1 MNNNTLPLDL
11 IRTDGGTQTRAA
23 LDQTRV
29 DEYAERMLEGD
40 VFPPV
45 DVWFD
50 GESYWLSSGFHRLA
64 ARKQARSTSQDSAF
78 GEILA
83 TIHQGSLR
91 DAKLHG
97 VGQNAT
103 HGLPRTNE
111 EKRRA
116 VMMLLEDPEWS
127 TWGDNVIARYCHV
140 SQPFVSKLRKSS
152 TNNVISKR
160 MYTRN
165 GKVAEMNTSAI
176 GAKNANGSSPL
187 PGVAGMVTAE
197 QVYKWLRDYRD
208 DKGRTWQDLTDSQ
221 TWHTNSPCWQAF
233 IKNYPGVKSKTL
245 LKDARR
251 RLEAERQAA
260 AYASISKLEG
270 YIRDWLRKQ
279 AFPLD
284 NVWRVTL
291 PMLARL
297 KSRSDYWQSLTET
310 FPQPWRINDV
320 VQALHNVKEQLRQER
335 ENVPQDVLVA
345 SADKPP
351 HMAGNAV
358 TIDNEECDKDE
369 WYTPAWLIEMVRE
382 VLGKIELDPASS
394 HEAQTVVQAHHHWTK
409 EQNALSLNWI
419 VNINGPTWESSRV
432 FLNPPYSHP
441 LVEQFVDKLLQQL
454 EKGFVSEAI
463 LLVNNNT
470 ETAWWHKAAAQATSV
485 CFFRSRVFFWRPGQ
499 GEATSPRQ
507 GQNLFYFG
515 PLVGKFADV
524 FGTKGKVYRN
534 KTYHP

>member
-1 MNNNTLPLDL
+1 MDTLSLDL

-23 LDQTRV
+23 LDQLKV
-29 DEYAERMLEGD
+29 NEYAERMAEGD
-40 VFPPV
+40 IFPPI

-50 GESYWLSSGFHRLA
+50 GEFYWLSGGFHRLA
-64 ARKQARSTSQDSAF
+64 ARKQAQSASQDQDSAF
-78 GEILA
+78 GEIPA

-91 DAKLHG
+91 DARLHG
-97 VGQNAT
+97 AGQNAT

-111 EKRRA
+111 EKRRV

-176 GAKNANGSSPL
+176 GANKAVSSSPSNSPDQIAYEWL
-187 PGVAGMVTAE
+187 KN
-197 QVYKWLRDYRD
+197 YKD
-208 DKGRTWQDLTDSQ
+208 DKGRAWHDLTDNQ
-221 TWHTNSPCWQAF
+221 TWHANSPCWQAF
-233 IKNYPGVKSKTL
+233 HKDHPTLSKGYLKN
-245 LKDARR
+245 ARR
-251 RLEAERQAA
+251 RLEAMRAA
-260 AYASISKLEG
+260 AACTPIWRLEKH
-270 YIRDWLRKQ
+270 IRDWLDNQ
-279 AFPLD
+279 AFPPD
-284 NVWRVTL
+284 VIWRVTL
-291 PMLARL
+291 PKLAEL
-297 KSRSDYWQSLTET
+297 KKQSDYWESLTAV
-310 FPQPWRINDV
+310 FPQPWRVNDV
-320 VQALHNVKEQLRQER
+320 VQAINNVKYQLQQEHKTNPSAQADEQA
-335 ENVPQDVLVA
+335 DVLVA

-382 VLGKIELDPASS
+382 VLGKIGLDPASS
-394 HEAQTVVQAHHHWTK
+394 HEAQTVVQAHHYWTK

-515 PLVGKFADV
+515 PLVGNFADV
-524 FGTKGKVYRN
+524 FGPKGIIYRSN
-534 KTYHP
+534 P

>member
-97 VGQNAT
+97 AGQNAT
-103 HGLPRTNE
+103 HGWPRTNE
-111 EKRRA
+111 DKRRA
-116 VMMLLEDPEWS
+116 VLLFLEDPEWS

-176 GAKNANGSSPL
+176 GAKNANGSNPL
-187 PGVAGMVTAE
+187 PGVVTAE

-233 IKNYPGVKSKTL
+233 IKEYPGVNKTL

-251 RLEAERQAA
+251 RLEAKRQAA
-260 AYASISKLEG
+260 AYMPVRELEN
-270 YIRDWLRKQ
+270 YIHDWVKKQ
-279 AFPLD
+279 TFPPD
-284 NVWRVTL
+284 VVWRVTL
-291 PMLARL
+291 PKLAEL
-297 KSRSDYWQSLTET
+297 KSKSDYWQSLTAN
-310 FPQPWRINDV
+310 FPQPWRVNDV
-320 VQALHNVKEQLRQER
+320 VQALHNVKEQLRQWAAEDEKKR
-335 ENVPQDVLVA
+335 LPENAA
-345 SADKPP
+345 SALLDK
-351 HMAGNAV
+351 A
-358 TIDNEECDKDE
+358 TTLDNDE
-369 WYTPAWLIEMVRE
+369 WYTPAWLIDMVRE

-394 HEAQTVVQAHHHWTK
+394 HEAQTVVQAHHYWTK

-499 GEATSPRQ
+499 GEVTSPRQ

-534 KTYHP
+534 KIYHP